1 MNCAYTPGNDGSLI
15 AEKERVS
22 SKGYHQDVAVGARSA
37 EDKALDA
44 VVSGTSDDP
53 FAVLGRHRVI
63 VDGKPALL
71 IRTMQPAAS
80 DVQLITDDRMFG
92 MQRRRTDGLFEA
104 TVPFDGRVEDFAYR
118 FRVREGSATHDV
130 IDSYQFGQVLTDFD
144 LHLFGEGTH
153 YRAWEKL
160 GAHRLTIAGVT
171 GVHFAVWAPNAQRVS
186 VIGDFNRW
194 DGRAHAM
201 RKLVPSGVWEIFVP
215 DLADGD
221 RYKFEVRTTGGHL
234 LHKADPYARHFEVPP
249 NTASIIWT
257 DTEYQWRDGDWLLDR
272 ASHDAWRERP
282 VSVYEIHPASWRRVP
297 EDGNR
302 FQTYRELAA
311 SLIPY
316 VREMGFTHIEL
327 MPIMEHPFSGS
338 WGYQV
343 IGFFAP
349 TSRFGTPDDFRFFVD
364 ECHRHGIGVILDWVP
379 GHFPKDR
386 HGLAE
391 FDGTSLYEHA
401 DPRKGEHQDWGT
413 LVFNYGRNEVRSFL
427 YSNALFWL
435 EEFHLDGLRVD
446 AVASMLYL
454 DYSRTAG
461 QWIPNEFGGRENLEA
476 VAFLQHLNTLT
487 HGRVPG
493 TMTIAEESTAWPAV
507 SRPVYVGGLGFS
519 YKWNMGWM
527 HDMLQYIHEDP
538 VHRRWHHGE
547 ITFSML
553 YAFTENFI
561 LPFSHDEVVHGKG
574 SMLSKMPGDVW
585 QKHATLRALYGYMY
599 GHPGK
604 KLLFMGAEFGQW
616 REWNYDGSLD
626 WHLLDEPMHDGMRR
640 WVQDLNHTYQRE
652 RSLHEIDFDGSG
664 FRWIDCQD
672 NENSVVSLI
681 RRARDPQDFTVV
693 VVNFTPVPRPAYR
706 VGVPEWGWYRELL
719 NSDSERYGGSNMGN
733 SGGVQTEA
741 IPAHGFDH
749 SISVTVPPLG
759 FLLLK
764 R

>member
-1 MNCAYTPGNDGSLI
+1 VAPGVRTVDD
-15 AEKERVS
+15 E
-22 SKGYHQDVAVGARSA
+22 
-37 EDKALDA
+37 ALDA
-44 VVSGTSDDP
+44 IVAGTSDDP
-53 FAVLGRHRVI
+53 FAVLGRHRVV

-71 IRTMQPAAS
+71 IRTLRPGAS
-80 DVQLITDDRMFG
+80 DVQLVTGDRMFG
-92 MQRRRTDGLFEA
+92 MQRRRPDGLFEA
-104 TVPFDGRVEDFAYR
+104 TVPLEGRAEDFAYR
-118 FRVREGSATHDV
+118 FRVREGAVTRDV
-130 IDSYQFGQVLTDFD
+130 IDPYQFGQVLTDFD

-160 GAHRLTIAGVT
+160 GAHRLTIGAVT

-186 VIGDFNRW
+186 VIGDFNHW
-194 DGRAHAM
+194 DGRTHVM
-201 RKLVPSGVWEIFVP
+201 RRLVPSGIWEIFVP

-221 RYKFEVRTTGGHL
+221 GYKFEIRTTAGHL
-234 LHKADPYARHFEVPP
+234 LHKADPYARRFEVPP

-257 DTEYQWRDGDWLLDR
+257 DGRYEWRDQDWLRDR
-272 ASHDAWRERP
+272 VASDTWRERP
-282 VSVYEIHPASWRRVP
+282 MSIYEVHPGSWRRVP
-297 EDGNR
+297 EEGNR

-311 SLIPY
+311 SLVPY
-316 VREMGFTHIEL
+316 VREMGYTHIEL

-349 TSRFGTPDDFRFFVD
+349 TSRFGTPDDLRFFVD
-364 ECHRHGIGVILDWVP
+364 ECHHHGIGVILDWVP

-386 HGLAE
+386 HGLAQ

-413 LVFNYGRNEVRSFL
+413 LIFNYGRNEVRSFL
-427 YSNALFWL
+427 FSNALFWL

-454 DYSRTAG
+454 DYSRTHG
-461 QWIPNEFGGRENLEA
+461 EWIPNQYGGRENLEA
-476 VAFLQHLNTLT
+476 VAFLQQLNTLT
-487 HGRVPG
+487 HASAPG
-493 TMTIAEESTAWPAV
+493 TVTIAEESTAWPAV
-507 SRPVYVGGLGFS
+507 SRPVYVGGLGFT

-527 HDMLQYIHEDP
+527 HDMLQYIREDP
-538 VHRRWHHGE
+538 VHRRWHHGQ

-574 SMLSKMPGDVW
+574 SMLAKMPGDVW
-585 QKHATLRALYGYMY
+585 QKHATLRALYGYMF

-604 KLLFMGAEFGQW
+604 KLMFMGAEFGQW
-616 REWNYDGSLD
+616 REWNYDASLD
-626 WHLLDEPMHDGMRR
+626 WHLLDEELHEALRQ

-681 RRARDPQDFTVV
+681 RRARDPHDFTVIV
-693 VVNFTPVPRPAYR
+693 TNFTPVPRPGYR
-706 VGVPEWGWYRELL
+706 LGVPEGGWYRELL

-733 SGGVQTEA
+733 AGGVHTEA
-741 IPAHGFDH
+741 IPAHGFDQ
-749 SISVTVPPLG
+749 SISLTVPPLG